1 MVRDGQLVCRF
12 YTYGSQLDSYLD
24 PQHVRKLTDEERE
37 AGLTGPD
44 KAIGQD
50 DIDVA
55 LGREPRRPRGE
66 RGQQQQRGGPPD
78 RRDLYSS
85 MRGARGGQR
94 NRREDRVSRGYGD
107 RGGYDRDEE
116 RGNWKEVRGSDDVSL
131 CY

>member
-1 MVRDGQLVCRF
+1 MVRDGQLVVRF

-24 PQHVRKLTDEERE
+24 PMHVRKLTPSEQE

-66 RGQQQQRGGPPD
+66 QRQ
-78 RRDLYSS
+78 RR
-85 MRGARGGQR
+85 
-94 NRREDRVSRGYGD
+94 
-107 RGGYDRDEE
+107 
-116 RGNWKEVRGSDDVSL
+116 
-131 CY
+131 